1 MERKQ
6 LEAVGAEYPHLR
18 GLFLGPLG
26 VVVIAS
32 GLGNLEWGPFSNLW
46 VAPALFLAAALACLV
61 IARFYQRNYG
71 SVRVSRSAQTRGAL
85 ALAVCVP
92 LSIAGSTMDH
102 RLDLPIWGFLGS
114 WAVLMLASYGFSVGL
129 KTHHKVIWGVALIA
143 GLLPLWDGLSPDLKS
158 NLGLVVAGIGVIATG
173 IFDHLLL
180 MRTFDSVAEHGA
192 QA

>member
-32 GLGNLEWGPFSNLW
+32 GLGNLEWGPFSNLL

-71 SVRVSRSAQTRGAL
+71 SVRVSRSAQLRGAV
-85 ALAVCVP
+85 ALAVFVP
-92 LSIAGSTMDH
+92 LLIGGSIMDH
-102 RLDLPIWGFLGS
+102 RLDLPSWGFLGS

-129 KTHHKVIWGVALIA
+129 KMHHKVIWGVALVA
-143 GLLPLWDGLSPDLKS
+143 GLLPLWGDLSPDLKS

-180 MRTFDSVAEHGA
+180 IRTFDSVAA
-192 QA
+192 RSTA